1 MEKISLANFI
11 KYCLGYIKLTRQR
24 SFLLQ
29 IKSAVKLPEYCFN
42 LKELLESD
50 TNENIGKLINLETF
64 YSFEPKNIP
73 EETRKKYN
81 EEKTIAKKINEIYN
95 KGRNDPYTK
104 QIVFSFGYY
113 EVEIPIEEEEI
124 ELRPDYL
131 EDENESKK
139 PMTKTSRFPLFSLP
153 VNIEKVFEKGA
164 GKYFIKPTDTEIQV
178 NINILADILGKDRY
192 YELIEKFGKYEVKG
206 DLSLPITNIGIFEEI
221 WNEIKAQLKL
231 TNAKFDEKSFSL
243 NEIHIGISPRANY
256 FIAEDLQTLSKY
268 KEEDFENTSLISWI
282 KDENLSLKDEIP
294 EEGELYFPFT
304 YDEYQLRVLSIIN
317 DNASIIQGPPGTG
330 KSQTIANLLCHLTA
344 KGKKVLFVS
353 QKQQALR
360 VVKDMLKK
368 LGVKYL
374 FGYLPD
380 IGSIQLNENDRLD
393 GIAPQLAALGS
404 YIEEL
409 DYKIYSRRRIT
420 IYNEKNKKSGTTEK
434 SIKNI
439 AEKKALLKQLFNQ
452 SIKLQRLFY
461 KLYNELEILK
471 DYDIE
476 IQSINRFS
484 KVFSENIREKIIT
497 LKNDIERLEKEI
509 KNYRDNEKK
518 FEFDKLFSHLPLK
531 NAHYSEFIQK
541 IAEDIDETGYDGHN
555 TILRSLINAI
565 RKLRLGDIRS
575 QLPREILDYI
585 DEKLDQDI
593 SKAQAGIIMEKL
605 INYFRYYEKQKEIE
619 EKRRNLNKLLN
630 NSGLSLQQFFNIE
643 KLISDVKNFK
653 KVKKRILRVIEL
665 RKQLKEMQIE
675 DPNEINLS
683 LKKAEKTR
691 QQRVVKYLQN
701 IINRR
706 ILEKYKE
713 GPPVKR
719 IIVKL
724 AKAFDKSKRAYKTFD
739 RLRKDSEN
747 FLTIM
752 DFIPIWIMELDDA
765 SRIVPL
771 KPGIFD
777 YVIFDES
784 SQCNIAYGIPAMY
797 RAKKAIFVGDSE
809 QMRDNTIIFKSTRS
823 FDELAKRYQIPKD
836 LQIKTTG
843 EPVQSILDIATLRG
857 FESVTLRN
865 HYRSPKELIGFSN
878 KYFYKP
884 KGKELIVQN
893 TNYLPYKDTGR
904 IMVIHNVK
912 IDESKL
918 FSDKKNVSEAEAI
931 LKFFHELRSD
941 KRYQN
946 KSVGILS
953 FFNIQ
958 AACLRELFEKAG
970 YREEKDNYK
979 IGIIEGIQ
987 GDEKDIIIYSFVI
1000 WSPDQIKRYLPLTY
1014 MGGDI
1019 QGEINKGRVNVAFSR
1034 ARLQTH
1040 CFISMPIEEIK
1051 YKYGIREYLEYVREN
1066 GKIGFFSVRLKP
1078 FDSEFE
1084 KNFYNFIR
1092 TNLSPKEYLIQNQ
1105 VESCGFRIDF
1115 VITNIRTGK
1124 KIAIECDGPTHFKDE
1139 LEEELGI
1146 YIESD
1151 EERQRILEAAGWEFY
1166 RIKYS
1171 DWIDKDFNRKIILFN
1186 RKIIL
1191 EDIIKMLS

>member
-1 MEKISLANFI
+1 MDEISLANFI

-29 IKSAVKLPEYCFN
+29 TKSAVKLSEYCFD
-42 LKELLESD
+42 LKELLKSD
-50 TNENIGKLINLETF
+50 TNEGIGKLINLEVF

-73 EETRKKYN
+73 EEVRKKYD
-81 EEKTIAKKINEIYN
+81 EEKTIAKKIDEIYN

-104 QIVFSFGYY
+104 QVVFSFGYY
-113 EVEIPIEEEEI
+113 EIEIPIEEEEI

-131 EDENESKK
+131 EDENENKK
-139 PMTKTSRFPLFSLP
+139 PVTKASRFPLFSLP

-164 GKYFIKPTDTEIQV
+164 GKYFIKPIDTEIQV
-178 NINILADILGKDRY
+178 NINILADILGEDRY

-206 DLSLPITNIGIFEEI
+206 DLSLPITNIGVFEEV

-243 NEIHIGISPRANY
+243 NEVHIGISPRANY
-256 FIAEDLQTLSKY
+256 FIAEDLQKLSKY
-268 KEEDFENTSLISWI
+268 KEEDFKNTSLISWI

-294 EEGELYFPFT
+294 EEGELYFPFA

-317 DNASIIQGPPGTG
+317 NNASIIQGPPGTG

-368 LGVKYL
+368 LGIKYL
-374 FGYLPD
+374 FAYLPD

-393 GIAPQLAALGS
+393 GIAPQLAALES

-409 DYKIYSRRRIT
+409 GYKIYPRRKLV
-420 IYNEKNKKSGTTEK
+420 IYNEKNKKRGITEK
-434 SIKNI
+434 NIKNI
-439 AEKKALLKQLFNQ
+439 AEKKASLKQSFNQ
-452 SIKLQRLFY
+452 SIELQRLFY

-476 IQSINRFS
+476 IQNINRFS
-484 KVFSENIREKIIT
+484 KVFSENIGEEITT
-497 LKNDIERLEKEI
+497 LKNDIEKLEKEI
-509 KNYRDNEKK
+509 KNYRDNENKS
-518 FEFDKLFSHLPLK
+518 EFDKLFSHLPLK
-531 NAHYSEFIQK
+531 NAHYSGFIQR
-541 IAEDIDETGYDGHN
+541 IAEDINRTGYDGHSTVFRRLN
-555 TILRSLINAI
+555 NAI
-565 RKLRLGDIRS
+565 RKWRLKNIRS

-585 DEKLDQDI
+585 DEKLNQGI
-593 SKAQAGIIMEKL
+593 SKAQARGVIKEL
-605 INYFRYYEKQKEIE
+605 INYCCYHEKQREIE

-643 KLISDVKNFK
+643 KLVSGVKDFK
-653 KVKKRILRVIEL
+653 KVKKKILRAIEI
-665 RKQLKEMQIE
+665 RKQLNEMQIE
-675 DPNEINLS
+675 DPNEISLS
-683 LKKAEKTR
+683 LKKVEKTR
-691 QQRVVKYLQN
+691 QQRIAKYLRN
-701 IINRR
+701 IINRK
-706 ILEKYKE
+706 ILDKYKE
-713 GPPVKR
+713 GASVR
-719 IIVKL
+719 SIIRKL
-724 AKAFDKSKRAYKTFD
+724 AKAFGKSKKAYKTFD
-739 RLRKDSEN
+739 RLREDPDK
-747 FLTIM
+747 FLAIL
-752 DFIPIWIMELDDA
+752 DFIPVWIMELDDA
-765 SRIVPL
+765 SRIIPL

-809 QMRDNTIIFKSTRS
+809 QMRDNTIIFKSNRS
-823 FDELAKRYQIPKD
+823 FDELAKKYQIPED
-836 LQIKTTG
+836 LQIKATG
-843 EPVQSILDIATLRG
+843 EAVQSILDIARLRG
-857 FESVTLRN
+857 FEGLSLRN

-893 TNYLPYKDTGR
+893 TNYLPYKNTGR
-904 IMVIHNVK
+904 IMIIHNVK
-912 IDESKL
+912 IDESKE
-918 FSDKKNVSEAEAI
+918 FSDKINASEAEAI
-931 LKFFHELRSD
+931 LKFFRELRSD
-941 KRYQN
+941 KKYQN
-946 KSVGILS
+946 KSIGILS
-953 FFNIQ
+953 FFNAQ
-958 AACLRELFEKAG
+958 AAYLRDLFEKAG
-970 YREEKDNYK
+970 YKEEKDNYK

-987 GDEKDIIIYSFVI
+987 GDEKDVIIYSFVI
-1000 WSPDQIKRYLPLTY
+1000 RTPDQKNKYIPLTGE
-1014 MGGDI
+1014 GGDI
-1019 QGEINKGRVNVAFSR
+1019 RAGINKGRVNVAFSR

-1040 CFISMPIEEIK
+1040 CFVSMPIEEIPN
-1051 YKYGIREYLEYVREN
+1051 GIWIKKYLEYVRDN
-1066 GKIGFFSVRLKP
+1066 GKIDFFAEELKP

-1092 TNLSPKEYLIQNQ
+1092 ANLSPKEYLIQNQ

-1115 VITNIRTGK
+1115 VITNIRVGK
-1124 KIAIECDGPTHFKDE
+1124 KIAVECDGPTHFKDE

-1146 YIESD
+1146 YIEND
-1151 EERQRILEAAGWEFY
+1151 EERQQILEAAGWEFY

-1171 DWIDKDFNRKIILFN
+1171 DWIDKNFN

-1191 EDIIKMLS
+1191 ENIIKMLS